1 MLQEK
6 NKKAAAVFWVLSAVC
21 MAVIFYFSSRTAT
34 VSTGQSNVFVQW
46 LINLF
51 GESALWVFIVRKSA
65 HCLEFTGLAFLL
77 SWAVLFTKGKANIVI
92 PFIIASLYGV
102 SDEVHQIFVEGR
114 SCELRD
120 WAIDSLGA
128 VLGVIGFIVILKIV
142 DEIIRSKRK
151 T

>member
-51 GESALWVFIVRKSA
+51 GESELWVFIVRKSA

-77 SWAVLFTKGKANIVI
+77 GWAVLFTKGKTNIII
-92 PFIIASLYGV
+92 PFLIASLYGV
-102 SDEVHQIFVEGR
+102 SDEVHQLFVEGR
-114 SCELRD
+114 SCEFRD
-120 WAIDSLGA
+120 WAIDSFGAILGI
-128 VLGVIGFIVILKIV
+128 IGFIIIFKIV
-142 DEIIRSKRK
+142 DEILSKRK
-151 T
+151 K